1 MTVDF
6 RLGPYYF
13 QTAYVVRDLAAAE
26 KWFGR
31 ILSVP
36 AWTTMEI
43 VLGEGCYYR
52 GKPADS
58 SMKLSL
64 GYAGDVQ
71 IELIEPARGASIY
84 EEFIEKKGYGLH
96 HIAFSVPDF
105 EEAVKMLT
113 SRGLTAMSSGVLS
126 DGGVKFAYF
135 DCEDAGASVIEI
147 LGFDAATTEFME
159 KMKVDARESI
169 AARAAARS

>member
-13 QTAYVVRDLAAAE
+13 QTAYVVRNLAAAE
-26 KWFGR
+26 EWFGR
-31 ILSVP
+31 ALGVP
-36 AWTTMEI
+36 LWTTME
-43 VLGEGCYYR
+43 VALGEGCRYR

-71 IELIEPARGASIY
+71 IELIEPVRGASIY
-84 EEFIEKKGYGLH
+84 AEFIEKKGYGLH

-105 EEAVKMLT
+105 EEASDMLT
-113 SRGLTAMSSGVLS
+113 KQGLTALSSGVLGG
-126 DGGVKFAYF
+126 GGVKFAYF
-135 DCEDAGASVIEI
+135 DCEGADASVIEI
-147 LGFDAATTEFME
+147 LEFDAATTEFMA
-159 KMKVDARESI
+159 KMKADARESI
-169 AARAAARS
+169 TARTAKGS

>member
-6 RLGPYYF
+6 RLSPYYF
-13 QTAYVVRDLAAAE
+13 QTAYVVRNLGEAE

-31 ILSVP
+31 TLGVP
-36 AWTTMEI
+36 LWTTMEV
-43 VLGEGCYYR
+43 VLGEGCRYR

-71 IELIEPARGASIY
+71 IELIEPVRGESLYA
-84 EEFIEKKGYGLH
+84 EFIERKGYGLH

-105 EEAVKMLT
+105 EEAVTMLT
-113 SRGLTAMSSGVLS
+113 SQGLTALSSGVLS

-135 DCEDAGASVIEI
+135 DCEEADASIIEI

-159 KMKVDARESI
+159 KMKADARESI
-169 AARAAARS
+169 ADRAARRS